1 MSIAYNSNLVTTGLV
16 MCLDAAN
23 PRSYPGTGTT
33 IYDVI
38 GNNTHSM
45 AGGASYTT
53 LSGVKC
59 FDCTVSAYYIHPSVG
74 GVSPVLSTA
83 GYTYIAWARMK
94 SSNAEWRTLWRTTP
108 NDHPLLVQSGGVNL
122 GMYDNTGTAFN
133 DSGYNTTPYYDTW
146 AQWTIV
152 GSTSTGT
159 TFYINDSQVGSSVAI
174 SAAGNMHDMIGG
186 AGGSQAF
193 GHIGTALL
201 YNNKMLS
208 LAEITQN
215 FNAMRGRYGI

>member
-23 PRSYPGTGTT
+23 LRSYPGTGTT

-74 GVSPVLSTA
+74 G
-83 GYTYIAWARMK
+83 YH
-94 SSNAEWRTLWRTTP
+94 N
-108 NDHPLLVQSGGVNL
+108 
-122 GMYDNTGTAFN
+122 GTQPPA
-133 DSGYNTTPYYDTW
+133 D
-146 AQWTIV
+146 
-152 GSTSTGT
+152 
-159 TFYINDSQVGSSVAI
+159 
-174 SAAGNMHDMIGG
+174 
-186 AGGSQAF
+186 GSQYWGDIAYF
-193 GHIGTALL
+193 SAYQKYLTDAELL
-201 YNNKMLS
+201 R
-208 LAEITQN
+208 N
-215 FNAMRGRYGI
+215 FNALRGRYGI